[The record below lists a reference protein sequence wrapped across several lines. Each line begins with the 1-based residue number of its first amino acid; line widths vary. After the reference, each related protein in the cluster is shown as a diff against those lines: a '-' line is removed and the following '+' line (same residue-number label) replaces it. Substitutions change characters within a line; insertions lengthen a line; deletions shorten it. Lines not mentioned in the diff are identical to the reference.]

1 MTVVFFIWNIQNL
14 VLQRYFW
21 IWFSFTFFLQ
31 KFFEIFEFLN
41 LHKFWIFD
49 KLDKLIQEFLRKFM
63 LNTFTFMFSIILWT
77 EVSFCSSILL
87 QLFFSNSLCVLSL
100 FLIIFAWRHLN
111 FWSQLILV
119 YFFIYQLIIRSATQI
134 RFKIKFCRVLEIR
147 QITPLKSS
155 FAILVQFLRL
165 YLYFDGNIIFYH
177 IWFVTVS
184 AVTQILRIS
193 ILFNLAIKLTNFRL
207 FWQIRLQFCSSTG
220 LSRILIFSKG
230 SYFSN
235 SLRFLNTFW
244 PFEGWDRILLDLNLI
259 LDTFLRRFHWWSQT
273 KDLWTCTSDSN
284 LRFWHILSLNL
295 RFNSRSLFNF
305 SWFCVY
311 FYFFT
316 TFFCV
321 SDCTFLINSIICLFS
336 FFRSGNFHIIT
347 SFVSLFSVFLCLFHL
362 KQCIF
367 LQNFYN

>member
-21 IWFSFTFFLQ
+21 IWFSITFFFQ

-41 LHKFWIFD
+41 LHNFWIFD
-49 KLDKLIQEFLRKFM
+49 KLDKLINEFFWKFR
-63 LNTFTFMFSIILWT
+63 LTRFTFMFSFILWT
-77 EVSFCSSILL
+77 EVSFCSRILL
-87 QLFFSNSLCVLSL
+87 QLFFSSSLCFLGL
-100 FLIIFAWRHLN
+100 FLVVFAWRHLH

-119 YFFIYQLIIRSATQI
+119 YFFIYQLIIQSATQI

-193 ILFNLAIKLTNFRL
+193 ILFNLAIKLTNFGL

-230 SYFSN
+230 SCFSN

-244 PFEGWDRILLDLNLI
+244 PFKGWDRILLDLNQI
-259 LDTFLRRFHWWSQT
+259 LDTFLRRFHWWS
-273 KDLWTCTSDSN
+273 
-284 LRFWHILSLNL
+284 
-295 RFNSRSLFNF
+295 
-305 SWFCVY
+305 
-311 FYFFT
+311 
-316 TFFCV
+316 
-321 SDCTFLINSIICLFS
+321 
-336 FFRSGNFHIIT
+336 
-347 SFVSLFSVFLCLFHL
+347 
-362 KQCIF
+362 
-367 LQNFYN
+367 